1 MHVTR
6 QSAAWLQQAGL
17 FLHLSEP
24 CRSSTMTVGKRLLC
38 HFMSIDPENFK
49 NATHPLNFYEIW
61 YACRTSFP
69 DSKYTIFTKSA
80 KLNRSYE
87 CLKTAAFCV
96 H

>member
-80 KLNRSYE
+80 K
-87 CLKTAAFCV
+87 
-96 H
+96 